1 MRRYVG
7 ACVAFAVM
15 GAISAAWLTHELP
28 QAKVAGQDQGWAR
41 NPPGK
46 GDGPRRAPARTV
58 EESIAAPLE
67 PDLSEYTPEER
78 VNITVYDKTN
88 RGVVHIMTRG
98 PSSESFFSLEG
109 PTAGSG
115 SGSVLDRQGHILTNF
130 HVVEGANEIRVTLF
144 TGETYDAGLVGRD
157 PLNDVAVLRIDAPA
171 EALFPIELGDSSRLR
186 VGQKVLALGNPFGL
200 DRTLTQGILSSL
212 NRTLPSRAGRDMKSI
227 IQIDA
232 ALNQGNSG
240 GPLLNSRGQL
250 IGMNTAI
257 ASSTGANTGVGFAIP
272 VNTIKRVVPQLIEN
286 GRVIRPVIG
295 IASVYETQQ
304 GLVIIELVPGGPAD
318 RAGLRGFRVI
328 RKKERRGPF
337 VYERTQVDRAY
348 ADVIIGADGRRVATG
363 DELLDVVESKK
374 PGERLIVRVLREGR
388 QVDVLVILGASE

>member
-1 MRRYVG
+1 MKRYLA
-7 ACVAFAVM
+7 ACVAFAVA
-15 GAISAAWLTHELP
+15 GAVSAAWWS
-28 QAKVAGQDQGWAR
+28 QAWSQPKVAGQEAGWGRRPFGVDGVLREPAAAAVD
-41 NPPGK
+41 PG
-46 GDGPRRAPARTV
+46 
-58 EESIAAPLE
+58 AAPLD
-67 PDLSEYTPEER
+67 DLSEYTPEER
-78 VNITVYDKTN
+78 VNITVYDRAN

-98 PSSESFFSLEG
+98 PSAEGFFSLEA

-115 SGSVLDRQGHILTNF
+115 SGSVLDKRGHILTNF
-130 HVVEGANEIRVTLF
+130 HVIEGANEIRVTLF

-157 PLNDVAVLRIDAPA
+157 PLNDVAVLRIEAPP
-171 EALFPIELGDSSRLR
+171 ESLFPIELGDSSRLR

-257 ASSTGANTGVGFAIP
+257 ASNTGANTGVGFAIP
-272 VNTIKRVVPQLIEN
+272 VNTIKRVVPQLIEH

-295 IASVYETQQ
+295 IASVYETSQ
-304 GLVIIELVPGGPAD
+304 GLVIIELVPGGPAE

-328 RKKERRGPF
+328 RKRERRGPF
-337 VYERTQVDRAY
+337 VYERAQVDRSY
-348 ADVIIGADGRRVATG
+348 ADIIIGADGKRVTTG
-363 DELLDVVESKK
+363 DELLDIVESKK
-374 PGERLIVRVLREGR
+374 PGDRLIVRVLREGR
-388 QVDVLVILGASE
+388 PIDVLVFLGASE

>member
-15 GAISAAWLTHELP
+15 GAVSAAWLTHELP

-41 NPPGK
+41 NPPGM

-67 PDLSEYTPEER
+67 LDLSEYTPEER

-115 SGSVLDRQGHILTNF
+115 SGSVLDKQGHILTNF

-304 GLVIIELVPGGPAD
+304 GLVIIELVPGGPAE
-318 RAGLRGFRVI
+318 RAGLRGFRMI
-328 RKKERRGPF
+328 RKRERRGPF

-348 ADVIIGADGRRVATG
+348 ADIIISADGKRVATG
-363 DELLDVVESKK
+363 DELLDIVESKK

-388 QVDVLVILGASE
+388 KVDVLVILGASE